1 MDQTAED
8 SNETTSVQ
16 KTPETVKENRTGRF
30 NSSGIE
36 QNKLK
41 NTDKPQ
47 LYKNKYLNASNR
59 LKSPTK
65 EETPKRSFKK
75 PLTPDIEFPH
85 VELEEPTKPKPL
97 MAIEGIEKK
106 IDGIEVIANCS
117 FKIYPKITTLIL
129 GNQNS
134 GKTTILEMIAGLI
147 SRNRGNILV
156 DDLNDIKEFKR
167 KIGRFKILKL

>member
-36 QNKLK
+36 QNKPK
-41 NTDKPQ
+41 NIDKPQ
-47 LYKNKYLNASNR
+47 PYRNKYLHGTNR
-59 LKSPTK
+59 LKSPAK
-65 EETPKRSFKK
+65 EEIPKK
-75 PLTPDIEFPH
+75 PLTSDIEFPH
-85 VELEEPTKPKPL
+85 VELEEPMKPKPL

-117 FKIYPKITTLIL
+117 FKIYPKTITMIL